1 VECEDVVQVVGSRGQ
16 AGRHVGGGGRHDLR
30 AQIDRHLPEPL
41 ATGDQ
46 LRRWDDS
53 VAALLRQGL
62 LRPPKKTAG

>member
-1 VECEDVVQVVGSRGQ
+1 MRAVAAVI
-16 AGRHVGGGGRHDLR
+16 LR